1 MYTNN
6 LYLDCLLTCH
16 VISYR
21 PFDEARRLGLQPETE
36 KELRTKFNDEI
47 GVLVVETVLPEGP
60 THGKLEE
67 GDILL
72 TINGEYV
79 TRFVPLEEMLD
90 SNVGK
95 ELVFKIERGGK
106 PMEFTVTVGD
116 LHAM

>member
-1 MYTNN
+1 M
-6 LYLDCLLTCH
+6 
-16 VISYR
+16 ISYR
-21 PFDEARRLGLQPETE
+21 PFDEARRLGLRAETE
-36 KELRTKFNDEI
+36 EELRSKFHDEI

-79 TRFVPLEEMLD
+79 TRFVPLEHMLD

-95 ELVFKIERGGK
+95 DLVFKIERGGK
-106 PMEFTVTVGD
+106 PMEFTVNVGD